1 MSRLPGRARL
11 ARTLVALARH
21 LPAQL
26 KGLVDSPRFDADRPA
41 LESFADP
48 DRAASAAAAMAEE
61 EADWLADVLAAR
73 WAALADV
80 VLEPTAAILAPAEI
94 WLGQQ
99 AAAVPLDVVV
109 EGLDEGWD
117 ATWEGDLSGSG
128 AGASVLLEARPPEV
142 EGPAQV
148 VARVKVDGRSGGKRT
163 LLVDHVRI
171 PLRVPRLAV
180 SADRRH
186 LLVRDQA
193 ERPAAGVTVSVGA
206 TAFRTDAHGLVVLD
220 EPLAETAE
228 LRVEGLRVEAAS

>member
-1 MSRLPGRARL
+1 MSCLPGRARL

-21 LPAQL
+21 LPVQL
-26 KGLVDSPRFDADRPA
+26 KGLVDSPRFDADRTA

-48 DRAASAAAAMAEE
+48 DRAARAAAAMAEE
-61 EADWLADVLAAR
+61 EAGWLADVLAAR
-73 WAALADV
+73 WAAVAAV
-80 VLEPTAAILAPAEI
+80 VLEPTAAILAPTEI
-94 WLGQQ
+94 WLGRQ
-99 AAAVPLDVVV
+99 AVVVPLDVVV

-117 ATWEGDLSGSG
+117 ATWDGELSGSA
-128 AGASVLLEARPPEV
+128 AGASVLLEARPPEA

-148 VARVKVDGRSGGKRT
+148 VARVKVQGRAGGKRT

-180 SADRRH
+180 SADRRQ

-193 ERPAAGVTVSVGA
+193 ERPAAGVTVSVDA
-206 TAFRTDAHGLVVLD
+206 TAFRTDAHGLVLLD